1 VSAIV
6 EALFMVAFPGD
17 APHPA
22 ATANVKSPGFVEI
35 ELNGDETPLFR
46 VMALAL
52 LATTIGDE
60 IGPEMS
66 PTGRYAFGKFQGVE
80 FLITTPVTPKQ
91 QLELVAQAARIV
103 DGVE

>member
-6 EALFMVAFPGD
+6 EALFMVAFPGS

-60 IGPEMS
+60 DGPTMIPS
-66 PTGRYAFGKFQGVE
+66 GRYAFGRFQGVE
-80 FLITTPVTPKQ
+80 FLITTTITPKQ
-91 QLELVAQAARIV
+91 QLELVEQAHRMV